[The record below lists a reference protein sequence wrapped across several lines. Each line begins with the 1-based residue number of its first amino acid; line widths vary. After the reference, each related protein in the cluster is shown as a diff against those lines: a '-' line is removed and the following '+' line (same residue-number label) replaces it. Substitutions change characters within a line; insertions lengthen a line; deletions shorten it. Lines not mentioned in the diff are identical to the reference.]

1 MTKVLCLID
10 TLSLGGGAERQMA
23 GLAGLLHAK
32 ESMLLWLHIT
42 NIKVMMQFTKDM
54 V

>member
-23 GLAGLLHAK
+23 GLAGLLHEKGINVTLATYHK
-32 ESMLLWLHIT
+32 PLVSG
-42 NIKVMMQFTKDM
+42 
-54 V
+54 